1 MLKSKK
7 YKKKSASKSPV
18 VPITDTDTIN
28 KEYWE
33 SAICTK
39 KSVIGGDGWCIGKE
53 AWQRVLNFKAGLQP
67 TLDYE
72 MFQEDCCK
80 YLQVSRR
87 VYSIDSKFRCI
98 NNFCEI
104 FVVTLGRTSIFAHL
118 CACFKL

>member
-72 MFQEDCCK
+72 MFQEDCC
-80 YLQVSRR
+80 LRR
-87 VYSIDSKFRCI
+87 NPC
-98 NNFCEI
+98 
-104 FVVTLGRTSIFAHL
+104 
-118 CACFKL
+118 KLT